1 VERTLR
7 TRLYLLFCLSGFV
20 GVLAEQVFE
29 KLLSVVVGASTPA
42 AATVLAVYFLGL
54 SIGGYLATLLMK
66 RAVPALLGYAVA
78 ELGVALCCTSLLLF
92 FDPGSSWYA
101 SLLAWGGEAAW
112 KLTSARAVVASTMI
126 LPTAIC
132 LGLSFPFL
140 SSVAARVE
148 ENAAYYLAKLYFSNL
163 LGAAA
168 CALLAP
174 FLIFP
179 FIGLSGAL
187 GICFTIDLAVA
198 FYAWRLAGSIV
209 SESPESTGERI
220 QFRWEG
226 RDAMILGIAFVSG
239 VLFFAL
245 EVIWTHLVGVV
256 IGTSVYAFSLMLFVV
271 LLGLGIGCIRIARK
285 TYLGAPPVRLHGLFF
300 LCASVMF
307 AQVALWRYGPEG
319 ILRLGRFAYSFY
331 PGELVR
337 LAVLLVLLLPA
348 TYAFGMIYP
357 SLFQEKRFER
367 KGAGVLVGYMTGANA
382 IGCVL
387 GAALATFVL
396 IPRVGSEWSLR
407 WFTVA
412 LTLCGIAVL
421 WVERDWKNL
430 RQAFVAAP
438 MLTLMAVGI
447 PGWDWQALTCGA
459 NVNFG
464 HIIRI
469 ADAAGAP
476 VASAASPA
484 DFTTK
489 LIFFHEHS
497 YGGVTT
503 IIENHDAGHPPVHV
517 LLTNGKFQGDDSDQ
531 QDAQIAFALIP
542 AIHLKTRG
550 NALVIGCGTGQSA
563 SVLNALDFRTVDLAE
578 ISPGILLA
586 AGSRFRRLNEDVLR
600 SPKVTVHLEDGR
612 NVLLSRPTQYD
623 QITIELTSVWFA
635 GATNLY
641 SREFYELAKRRLKPH
656 GVFQQWYQLHHI
668 SPKEVESIMGT
679 VRASFP
685 YVSAW
690 LSGGQGV
697 LLATMEPQQLQPE
710 AVALALGYLRRH
722 SPDEETAQRRMS
734 EVLASRL
741 LDTSA
746 VTRLAATR
754 LPIINTDWNRWIEFS
769 TPRYNLTETD
779 WMSINRHNLESFTVL
794 SGRR

>member
-1 VERTLR
+1 VEHILR
-7 TRLYLLFCLSGFV
+7 SRLYLLFCLSGFV

-54 SIGGYLATLLMK
+54 SIGGYLATLLLK
-66 RAVPALLGYAVA
+66 RAVPALLGYALA
-78 ELGVALCCTSLLLF
+78 ELGVALCCASLLLF
-92 FDPGSSWYA
+92 FDPGSSWY
-101 SLLAWGGEAAW
+101 SGLLMWGGDAGW
-112 KLTSARAVVASTMI
+112 KLAGARAIIAGTMI

-148 ENAAYYLAKLYFSNL
+148 KNAAYYLAKLYFSNL

-168 CALLAP
+168 CALAAP

-179 FIGLSGAL
+179 FLGLSGAL
-187 GICFTIDLAVA
+187 LICVAVDLAVA
-198 FYAWRLAGSIV
+198 FYAWRLARSRV
-209 SESPESTGERI
+209 SESTAFPSERVE
-220 QFRWEG
+220 FRWEG

-256 IGTSVYAFSLMLFVV
+256 VGTSVYAFSLMLFVV
-271 LLGLGIGCIRIARK
+271 LLGLGFGCIRIARK
-285 TYLGAPPVRLHGLFF
+285 THQGAPPARLHGLFF

-307 AQVALWRYGPEG
+307 AQIALWRYGPEG

-331 PGELVR
+331 SGELVR

-367 KGAGVLVGYMTGANA
+367 KGAGVLIGYMTGANA
-382 IGCVL
+382 LGCVL

-407 WFTVA
+407 WFTVV

-430 RQAFVAAP
+430 RQAFIAAP
-438 MLTLMAVGI
+438 MIAVMALGI

-464 HIIRI
+464 HTIRI
-469 ADAAGAP
+469 ADANGAA
-476 VASAASPA
+476 VASAANPD
-484 DFTTK
+484 DFTSK

-503 IIENHDAGHPPVHV
+503 VIENHDAGHPPVHV

-542 AIHLKTRG
+542 AIHLKTRQK
-550 NALVIGCGTGQSA
+550 ALVIGCGTGQTA
-563 SVLNALDFRTVDLAE
+563 SVLNALDFRSIDLAE

-586 AGSRFRRLNEDVLR
+586 AGGQFGRLNENVLR
-600 SPKVTVHLEDGR
+600 SPKLRLHLEDGR
-612 NVLLSRPTQYD
+612 NVLLSRSTQYD

-668 SPKEVESIMGT
+668 SPREVESIMGT
-679 VRASFP
+679 VRGSFP

-690 LSGGQGV
+690 LFGGQGV

-722 SPDEETAQRRMS
+722 SPDEDTAQRKMR
-734 EVLASRL
+734 EVLASQL
-741 LDTSA
+741 LDPSA
-746 VTRLAATR
+746 ITRLAATR
-754 LPIINTDWNRWIEFS
+754 SPIINTDWNRWIEFS

-779 WMSINRHNLESFTVL
+779 WMSINRRNLESFAML

>member
-1 VERTLR
+1 MEEFPRSK
-7 TRLYLLFCLSGFV
+7 LYLLFCLSGFI

-42 AATVLAVYFLGL
+42 AAIVLAVYFLGL
-54 SIGGYLATLLMK
+54 SIGGYLASLLVK
-66 RAVPALLGYAVA
+66 RGVPALLGYASA
-78 ELGVALCCTSLLLF
+78 ELGVAFCCASLLLF
-92 FDPGSSWYA
+92 FDPGAWWYSA
-101 SLLAWGGEAAW
+101 LLGWAGEVGW
-112 KLTSARAVVASTMI
+112 KLASARAIVASTMI
-126 LPTAIC
+126 LPTGIC
-132 LGLSFPFL
+132 LGVSFPFL

-148 ENAAYYLAKLYFSNL
+148 KNAAYYLGKLYFSNL

-168 CALLAP
+168 CALIAP

-179 FIGLSGAL
+179 FLGLSGAL
-187 GICFTIDLAVA
+187 LICALIDLAVA
-198 FYAWRLAGSIV
+198 FYAWRLSGPVAGL
-209 SESPESTGERI
+209 SEATTERI
-220 QFRWEG
+220 RFQWEG

-239 VLFFAL
+239 LVFFAL
-245 EVIWTHLVGVV
+245 EVIWTHLVSVV

-271 LLGLGIGCIRIARK
+271 LLGLALGSIRVARS
-285 TYLGAPPVRLHGLFF
+285 TYLGAPPARLHALFF

-307 AQVALWRYGPEG
+307 VQIALWRYGSEG
-319 ILRLGRFAYSFY
+319 ILRLGKFAYSFY

-337 LAVLLVLLLPA
+337 LTVLLVLLLPA

-357 SLFQEKRFER
+357 SLFQEQRFER
-367 KGAGVLVGYMTGANA
+367 KGSSVLIGYMTGANA
-382 IGCVL
+382 LGCVL
-387 GAALATFVL
+387 GAALATFFL

-407 WFTVA
+407 WFAVVLA
-412 LTLCGIAVL
+412 LCSIAVL
-421 WVERDWKNL
+421 WIERDWKSL

-438 MLTLMAVGI
+438 LLSLMALGI
-447 PGWDWQALTCGA
+447 PGWDWQTLTCGA

-464 HIIRI
+464 HVIKV
-469 ADAAGAP
+469 ADAAFAP
-476 VASAASPA
+476 AAAAGSP
-484 DFTTK
+484 DSFTTK

-497 YGGVTT
+497 YGGVTS

-542 AIHLKTRG
+542 AIHLKNRG

-586 AGSRFRRLNEDVLR
+586 AGGQFRTVNENVLR
-600 SPKVTVHLEDGR
+600 SPKLTVHLEDGR
-612 NVLLSRPTQYD
+612 NVLLSRSTRYD

-641 SREFYELAKRRLKPH
+641 SREFYELAKRRLKPG

-668 SPKEVESIMGT
+668 SPREVESIVGT
-679 VRASFP
+679 VRGTFP

-690 LSGGQGV
+690 LYGGQGV
-697 LLATMEPQQLQPE
+697 LLATMEPQQIQPDAIE
-710 AVALALGYLRRH
+710 VALKYLRRH
-722 SPDEETAQRRMS
+722 SPDEETAQRKMS
-734 EVLASRL
+734 DVLASRL

-746 VTRLAATR
+746 VTRLAISR
-754 LPIINTDWNRWIEFS
+754 SPIINTDWNRWIEFS

-779 WMSINRHNLESFTVL
+779 WMNINRHNLESFAVL
-794 SGRR
+794 AGRR